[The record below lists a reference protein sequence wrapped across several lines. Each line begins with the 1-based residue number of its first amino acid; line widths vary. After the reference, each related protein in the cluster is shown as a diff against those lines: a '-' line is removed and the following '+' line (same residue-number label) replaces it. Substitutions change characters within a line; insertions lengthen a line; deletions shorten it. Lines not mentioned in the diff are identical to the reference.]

1 MVIVIFLFNKNMAE
15 SFRILARRKDIDEL
29 EDQRRRDYNKNQ
41 QSTDF
46 PYEKEAQKMF
56 KKDNSRKR
64 IEDRREHD
72 KQMLTL
78 ALKWN
83 CLEVAKELI
92 IRGSIED
99 MSVSIFIL
107 DKYIN

>member
-1 MVIVIFLFNKNMAE
+1 MAE

-41 QSTDF
+41 PSTDF
-46 PYEKEAQKMF
+46 PYEKETQKMF
-56 KKDNSRKR
+56 EKDNSHKR

-78 ALKWN
+78 ALQWN

>member
-1 MVIVIFLFNKNMAE
+1 MAE
-15 SFRILARRKDIDEL
+15 IFHILARRKDIDAL
-29 EDQRRRDYNKNQ
+29 DNRRRRDYDENK
-41 QSTDF
+41 QSIDF
-46 PYEKEAQKMF
+46 PYEKEAQKTF
-56 KKDNSRKR
+56 EEDNSHKR
-64 IEDRREHD
+64 TEDRREHD

-92 IRGSIED
+92 IRGSIDD